1 MKTKIFF
8 LILLFIIPFGCKEE
22 KKIEII
28 PDYDK
33 IYLPPN
39 QLTEIAQLIVGND
52 QQLLDSIFHLY
63 EKMFSF
69 EEYAKNGPTIE
80 YKFMISE
87 EGFIEK
93 IFFGKNNDEKINQL
107 VLNTVKSWKFKPGI
121 KDGKNVKAQYPMI
134 ISFIKNLPPVNEDDF
149 SPLVENMPGPIGGMF
164 AIQEKIK
171 YPEIAKR
178 AGIQGKVIIQAF
190 IDENGNVVHTKILNG
205 IGGGCD
211 EMAVDAVKKTKFN
224 PGTQNGKPVKVQ
236 VTIPIVFKLQ

>member
-1 MKTKIFF
+1 MKMKLFF
-8 LILLFIIPFGCKEE
+8 LVLFFLIPFGCKEE
-22 KKIEII
+22 KQIEVI

-39 QLTEIAQLIVGND
+39 QLTEIPQLVEGND
-52 QQLLDSIFHLY
+52 QQLRDSVIHTYLKLY
-63 EKMFSF
+63 PF
-69 EEYAKNGPTIE
+69 EDSVGNKPTME

-87 EGFIEK
+87 TGIIEK
-93 IFFGKNNDEKINQL
+93 IFLGKDNDKNIDQI
-107 VLNTVKSWKFKPGI
+107 VLNTVKDWKYKPGV
-121 KDGKNVKAQYPMI
+121 KDGKSVKSQSAMI
-134 ISFIKNLPPVNEDDF
+134 LWLETDKPINESNF
-149 SPLVENMPGPIGGMF
+149 SAVVEKMPGPIGGMF
-164 AIQEKIK
+164 AIQEKIQ

-211 EMAVDAVKKTKFN
+211 EMAINAVKKTKFN
-224 PGTQNGKPVKVQ
+224 PGMQNGKTVKVQ